1 MGTKLE
7 GETMT
12 RQETIEILQDMLNI
26 ANGTSDCDKALEK
39 AIEVL
44 KQMSDDEYE
53 YLTFEIKS

>member
-1 MGTKLE
+1 
-7 GETMT
+7 MT

-44 KQMSDDEYE
+44 AKIDNDYFE
-53 YLTFEIKS
+53 YLTFEINKG